1 MIVLL
6 NKLRPARRLL
16 GLVLPGWATL
26 YAAAPALQLDP
37 LTVASPR
44 VANQAPGGTFAMP
57 VSVLRYEPRV
67 DLQARNL
74 VEGQADL
81 TVRGGTFESTGWS
94 LGPISLGD
102 PQTGHYLAELPVD
115 PAMLTP
121 PQLLV
126 GAELALGPLNATA
139 GGLRQDW
146 RAVRAGG
153 ALRVGAGADGLRRAE
168 LRHAWFRPAGASGQ
182 GSGVEFSVARS
193 VADGT
198 VRYGDHEFDRAN
210 FRLQHRGPAG
220 QTDLFSGY
228 QGKRFG
234 WPNLYTPFN
243 SPEFENLQTRLTLL
257 SHRQDR
263 GAEGGW
269 EAAVFERRLKDD
281 YAFNRF
287 APLGPVHPF
296 QHTTWLRG
304 AAARVH
310 GRLQGFAYELK
321 GEGQADRLRSTSL
334 RFGPYAS
341 RALTRLA
348 LVVGREVSLER
359 GGAFAVRG
367 GLVHDDSN
375 RDAGSLSPQLTL
387 ERTLAPGGFLQRLHV
402 SATRST
408 QLPSY
413 TALASSASAG
423 LFRGNPGLGRAAATT
438 VEAGATFRGAGW
450 EGTAGAFA
458 RADRRLVDWTFRR
471 GVTARTASPMDVDVA
486 GFEAQVR
493 RSWGRA
499 AVIFGYTALTKDD
512 AYREA
517 GVDASFYA
525 LNYARHRATLAVQA
539 QLGRDWVLSLDHAW
553 RRQAPNLLRTV
564 GGERALHGTLGLAYR
579 PAAVPRLEVSLLLEN
594 LWDDRFQEIPAVPAS
609 PRQPS
614 FSAAWR
620 W

>member
-1 MIVLL
+1 M
-6 NKLRPARRLL
+6 NKLLPALLCLLLL
-16 GLVLPGWATL
+16 GPSAVRAG
-26 YAAAPALQLDP
+26 APATVLDP

-81 TVRGGTFESTGWS
+81 TLRGGTFESTGWA
-94 LGPISLGD
+94 LGAVSLGD

-115 PAMLTP
+115 PAMLTS
-121 PQLLV
+121 PQLLF
-126 GAELALGPLNATA
+126 GADLALGPLNATA

-146 RAVRAGG
+146 RPLRSGG
-153 ALRVGAGADGLRRAE
+153 GLRFGAGAHGLRRAE
-168 LRHAWFRPAGASGQ
+168 LRHAWFRPAGAAGQ
-182 GSGVEFSVARS
+182 GSGIEVSLARS
-193 VADGT
+193 VADGA

-210 FRLQHRGPAG
+210 VRLQHRSHVG
-220 QTDLFSGY
+220 QTDLFAGY

-243 SPEFENLQTRLTLL
+243 SPESENLQTRLTLL

-263 GAEGGW
+263 GADGGW
-269 EAAVFERRLKDD
+269 EAAVFERRHKDD

-304 AAARVH
+304 GAARVH
-310 GRLQGFAYELK
+310 GRWEGFDYELK
-321 GEGQADRLRSTSL
+321 GEVQADRLRSTSL
-334 RFGPYAS
+334 LFGPYPS
-341 RALTRLA
+341 RATTRLA
-348 LVVGREVSLER
+348 LLVGRETALAG
-359 GGAFAVRG
+359 GGALRARA

-375 RDAGSLSPQLTL
+375 RDSGSLAPLVSL
-387 ERTLAPGGFLQRLHV
+387 ERTFPAASALQRLHL
-402 SATRST
+402 SATRAT
-408 QLPSY
+408 QLPTY

-423 LFRGNPGLGRAAATT
+423 LFRGNPRLGRAAATT
-438 VEAGATFRGAGW
+438 LEAGAAFRWAGW
-450 EGTAGAFA
+450 ETATAAFA

-471 GVTARTASPMDVDVA
+471 GVTARSASPMDVDVA
-486 GFEAQVR
+486 GFEAQAR

-499 AVIFGYTALTKDD
+499 AVILGYTALTKDD
-512 AYREA
+512 TYRVA

-525 LNYARHRATLAVQA
+525 LNYARHRATVAVQA

-553 RRQAPNLLRTV
+553 RRQASNLLRTV

-579 PAAVPRLEVSLLLEN
+579 PAAVPRLEVSLLVEN

>member
-1 MIVLL
+1 MTVQL
-6 NKLRPARRLL
+6 NKLSSALRALLLL
-16 GLVLPGWATL
+16 GPAALHAGSPAT
-26 YAAAPALQLDP
+26 QLDP

-81 TVRGGTFESTGWS
+81 TLRGGTFESTGWA
-94 LGPISLGD
+94 LGAVSLGD

-121 PQLLV
+121 PQLLF
-126 GAELALGPLNATA
+126 GPELALGPLNATA

-146 RAVRAGG
+146 RPLRAGG
-153 ALRVGAGADGLRRAE
+153 GVRFGAGAHGLRRAE
-168 LRHAWFRPAGASGQ
+168 LRHAWFRPAGTTGQ
-182 GSGVEFSVARS
+182 GSGAEFSLARS
-193 VADGT
+193 VADGA
-198 VRYGDHEFDRAN
+198 VRNGDHEFDRAN
-210 FRLQHRGPAG
+210 LRLQHRGPAG
-220 QTDLFSGY
+220 QTDLFAGY

-243 SPEFENLQTRLTLL
+243 SPESENLQTRLTLL

-263 GAEGGW
+263 GPDGGW
-269 EAAVFERRLKDD
+269 EAAVFERRHKDD

-310 GRLQGFAYELK
+310 GRLQGFDYELK

-334 RFGPYAS
+334 LFGPYRS
-341 RALTRLA
+341 RATTRLA
-348 LVVGREVSLER
+348 LLVGREAAR
-359 GGAFAVRG
+359 AGGGALRVRAG
-367 GLVHDDSN
+367 VVHDDSN
-375 RDAGSLSPQLTL
+375 RDSGSLSPLVSL
-387 ERTLAPGGFLQRLHV
+387 ERTFPAASALQRLHL
-402 SATRST
+402 SATRAT
-408 QLPSY
+408 QLPTY

-423 LFRGNPGLGRAAATT
+423 LFRGNPRLGRAAATT
-438 VEAGATFRGAGW
+438 VEAGAAFRWAGW
-450 EGTAGAFA
+450 ETSAAAFA

-471 GVTARTASPMDVDVA
+471 GVTARSASPMDVDVA
-486 GFEAQVR
+486 GLEAQAR

-499 AVIFGYTALTKDD
+499 AVILGYTALTKDD
-512 AYREA
+512 TYRVA

-525 LNYARHRATLAVQA
+525 LNYARHRATVAVQA

-579 PAAVPRLEVSLLLEN
+579 PAAVPRLEVSLLVEN

>member
-1 MIVLL
+1 MLFQLNNLL
-6 NKLRPARRLL
+6 LALLALLAVGPAGLRA
-16 GLVLPGWATL
+16 G
-26 YAAAPALQLDP
+26 APEMQLDP

-81 TVRGGTFESTGWS
+81 TLRGGTFESTGWA
-94 LGPISLGD
+94 LGAVSLGD

-121 PQLLV
+121 PQLLF
-126 GAELALGPLNATA
+126 GADLALGPLNATA

-146 RAVRAGG
+146 RTLRAGG
-153 ALRVGAGADGLRRAE
+153 GVRVGAGAHGLRRAE
-168 LRHAWFRPAGASGQ
+168 LRHAWVRPAGNSGH
-182 GSGVEFSVARS
+182 GSGIEFSLARS
-193 VADGT
+193 VADGAILH
-198 VRYGDHEFDRAN
+198 GDHEFDRAN
-210 FRLQHRGPAG
+210 VRLQHRGPAG
-220 QTDLFSGY
+220 QTDLFAGY

-243 SPEFENLQTRLTLL
+243 SPEFENLQTRLILL

-263 GAEGGW
+263 AAEGGW
-269 EAAVFERRLKDD
+269 EAAVFERRHKDD

-304 AAARVH
+304 GAARLH
-310 GRLQGFAYELK
+310 GRWAGLDYELK
-321 GEGQADRLRSTSL
+321 GEAQADRMRSTSL
-334 RFGPYAS
+334 LFGPYAS
-341 RALTRLA
+341 RATTRLA
-348 LVVGREVSLER
+348 LLVGRETAR
-359 GGAFAVRG
+359 AGGGALRARA

-375 RDAGSLSPQLTL
+375 REPGSLSPLLAL
-387 ERTLAPGGFLQRLHV
+387 ERTLAPGNPLQRLHL
-402 SATRST
+402 SAIRAT
-408 QLPSY
+408 QLPTY

-423 LFRGNPGLGRAAATT
+423 LFRGSPRLGRAAATT
-438 VEAGATFRGAGW
+438 LEVGAAFRVAGW
-450 EGTAGAFA
+450 DASASAFT

-471 GVTARTASPMDVDVA
+471 GVTARSASPMDVDVA
-486 GFEAQVR
+486 GFEAQAR
-493 RSWGRA
+493 RSWDRA
-499 AVIFGYTALTKDD
+499 AVVLGYTALTKDD
-512 AYREA
+512 TYRVT

-553 RRQAPNLLRTV
+553 RRQAPNLLRSI

-579 PAAVPRLEVSLLLEN
+579 PASQPRLEVSLLLEN

>member
-1 MIVLL
+1 MFVPL
-6 NKLRPARRLL
+6 NKLPPALL
-16 GLVLPGWATL
+16 VLGALVLPAL
-26 YAAAPALQLDP
+26 RAAAPATQLDP

-81 TVRGGTFESTGWS
+81 TLRGGTFESTGWA
-94 LGPISLGD
+94 LGAVSLGD

-121 PQLLV
+121 PQLLF
-126 GAELALGPLNATA
+126 GADLALGPLNATA

-146 RAVRAGG
+146 RPLRAGG
-153 ALRVGAGADGLRRAE
+153 GVRVGAGAHGLRRAE
-168 LRHAWFRPAGASGQ
+168 LRHAWVRPAGTSGQ
-182 GSGVEFSVARS
+182 GSGIEFSLARS
-193 VADGT
+193 VADGAILH
-198 VRYGDHEFDRAN
+198 GDHEFDRAN
-210 FRLQHRGPAG
+210 VRLQHRGPAG
-220 QTDLFSGY
+220 QTDLFAGY

-269 EAAVFERRLKDD
+269 EAAVFERRHKDD

-304 AAARVH
+304 GAAHVH
-310 GRLQGFAYELK
+310 GRWAGFDYELK
-321 GEGQADRLRSTSL
+321 GEAQADRLRSTSL
-334 RFGPYAS
+334 LSGPYTS
-341 RALTRLA
+341 RATTRLA
-348 LVVGREVSLER
+348 LQVGRETVLAG
-359 GGAFAVRG
+359 GGALWARA

-375 RDAGSLSPQLTL
+375 RDPGSLSPLLTL
-387 ERTLAPGGFLQRLHV
+387 ERTFTSGNPLQRLHL
-402 SATRST
+402 SATRAT
-408 QLPSY
+408 QLPTY

-423 LFRGNPGLGRAAATT
+423 LFRGNPRLGRAAATT
-438 VEAGATFRGAGW
+438 VEAGAAFRVAGW
-450 EGTAGAFA
+450 DASASAFT

-471 GVTARTASPMDVDVA
+471 GVTARSASPMDVDVA
-486 GFEAQVR
+486 GFEAQAR

-499 AVIFGYTALTKDD
+499 AVVLGYTALTKDD
-512 AYREA
+512 TYRVA

-539 QLGRDWVLSLDHAW
+539 QLGRDWVLSIDHAW
-553 RRQAPNLLRTV
+553 RRQASNLLRTV

-579 PAAVPRLEVSLLLEN
+579 PAAQPRLEVSLLIEN

>member
-1 MIVLL
+1 MVHP
-6 NKLRPARRLL
+6 NKLLSALPLALL
-16 GLVLPGWATL
+16 LQLGGLR
-26 YAAAPALQLDP
+26 AAAPATQLDP

-44 VANQAPGGTFAMP
+44 VANQTPGGTFAMP

-81 TVRGGTFESTGWS
+81 TLRGGTFESTGWAI
-94 LGPISLGD
+94 GAVSLGD
-102 PQTGHYLAELPVD
+102 PQTGHYLAELPID

-121 PQLLV
+121 PQLLF
-126 GAELALGPLNATA
+126 GPDLALGPLNATA

-146 RAVRAGG
+146 RPLRAGG
-153 ALRVGAGADGLRRAE
+153 GVRFGAGAHGLRRAE
-168 LRHAWFRPAGASGQ
+168 LRHAWFRPAGPAGQ
-182 GSGVEFSVARS
+182 GSGLEFSLARS
-193 VADGT
+193 VADGA

-210 FRLQHRGPAG
+210 LRLQHRSAAG
-220 QTDLFSGY
+220 QTDLFAGY

-263 GAEGGW
+263 AAEGGW
-269 EAAVFERRLKDD
+269 EAAVFERRHKDD

-310 GRLQGFAYELK
+310 GRVTGFDVELK

-334 RFGPYAS
+334 LFGPYSS
-341 RALTRLA
+341 RTLTRLA
-348 LVVGREVSLER
+348 LVVGREFPLGG
-359 GGAFAVRG
+359 GGAFAARA

-375 RDAGSLSPQLTL
+375 RDPGSLSPLLRL
-387 ERTLAPGGFLQRLHV
+387 ERTFAPGAALQRLHL
-402 SATRST
+402 SASRAT
-408 QLPSY
+408 QLPTY

-423 LFRGNPGLGRAAATT
+423 LFRGNPGLGRAAANT
-438 VEAGATFRGAGW
+438 VEVGAAFRWAGW
-450 EGTAGAFA
+450 DASANAFA

-471 GVTARTASPMDVDVA
+471 GVTARSASPMDVEVA
-486 GFEAQVR
+486 GFEAQAR

-499 AVIFGYTALTKDD
+499 AVIFGYTGLTKDD
-512 AYREA
+512 AYRVA

-525 LNYARHRATLAVQA
+525 LNYARHRATFAVQA

-553 RRQAPNLLRTV
+553 RRQAPNLLRTL
-564 GGERALHGTLGLAYR
+564 GGERALQGTLGLAYR
-579 PAAVPRLEVSLLLEN
+579 PAAFQRLEVTLLIEN
-594 LWDDRFQEIPAVPAS
+594 LWDERFQEIPAVPAS

>member
-1 MIVLL
+1 MTVQL
-6 NKLRPARRLL
+6 NKLSSALRALLLL
-16 GLVLPGWATL
+16 GP
-26 YAAAPALQLDP
+26 AALHAGAPATQLDP

-81 TVRGGTFESTGWS
+81 TLRGGTFESTGWA
-94 LGPISLGD
+94 LGAVSLGD

-115 PAMLTP
+115 PAMLTS
-121 PQLLV
+121 PQLLF
-126 GAELALGPLNATA
+126 GPELALGPLNATA

-146 RAVRAGG
+146 RPLRAGG
-153 ALRVGAGADGLRRAE
+153 GVRIGAGAHGLRRAE
-168 LRHAWFRPAGASGQ
+168 LRHAWFRPAGTTAQ
-182 GSGVEFSVARS
+182 GSGAEFSLARS
-193 VADGT
+193 VADGA
-198 VRYGDHEFDRAN
+198 VRDGDHEFDRAN
-210 FRLQHRGPAG
+210 LRLQHRGPAG
-220 QTDLFSGY
+220 QTDLFAGY

-243 SPEFENLQTRLTLL
+243 SPESENLQTRLTLL

-263 GAEGGW
+263 GPDGGW
-269 EAAVFERRLKDD
+269 EAAVFERRHKDD
-281 YAFNRF
+281 YSFNRF

-310 GRLQGFAYELK
+310 GQLHGFDYELK

-334 RFGPYAS
+334 LFGPYRS
-341 RALTRLA
+341 RATTRLA
-348 LVVGREVSLER
+348 LLVGREAAR
-359 GGAFAVRG
+359 AGGGALRVRA

-375 RDAGSLSPQLTL
+375 RDSGSLSPLVSL
-387 ERTLAPGGFLQRLHV
+387 ERTFPAASALQRLHL
-402 SATRST
+402 SATRAT
-408 QLPSY
+408 QLPTY

-423 LFRGNPGLGRAAATT
+423 LFRGNPRLGRAAATT
-438 VEAGATFRGAGW
+438 VEAGAAFRWAGW
-450 EGTAGAFA
+450 ETSAAAFA
-458 RADRRLVDWTFRR
+458 RTDRRLVDWTFRR
-471 GVTARTASPMDVDVA
+471 GVTARSASPMDVDVA
-486 GFEAQVR
+486 GLEAQAR

-499 AVIFGYTALTKDD
+499 AVILGYTALTKDD
-512 AYREA
+512 SYRVA

-525 LNYARHRATLAVQA
+525 LNYARHRATVAVQA

-579 PAAVPRLEVSLLLEN
+579 PAALPRLEVSLLVEN
-594 LWDDRFQEIPAVPAS
+594 LWEDRFQEIPAVPAS

>member
-1 MIVLL
+1 MTVQL
-6 NKLRPARRLL
+6 NKLSSALRALLLL
-16 GLVLPGWATL
+16 GPAALHAGSPAT
-26 YAAAPALQLDP
+26 QLDP

-81 TVRGGTFESTGWS
+81 TLRGGTFESTGWA
-94 LGPISLGD
+94 LGAVSLGD

-121 PQLLV
+121 PQLLF
-126 GAELALGPLNATA
+126 GPELALGPLNATA

-146 RAVRAGG
+146 RPLRAGG
-153 ALRVGAGADGLRRAE
+153 GVRFGAGAHGLRRAE
-168 LRHAWFRPAGASGQ
+168 LRHAWFRPAGTTGQ
-182 GSGVEFSVARS
+182 GTGAEFSLARS
-193 VADGT
+193 VADGA
-198 VRYGDHEFDRAN
+198 VRNGDHEFDRAN
-210 FRLQHRGPAG
+210 LRLQHRGPAG
-220 QTDLFSGY
+220 QTDLFAGY

-243 SPEFENLQTRLTLL
+243 SPESENLQTRLTLL

-263 GAEGGW
+263 GPDGGW
-269 EAAVFERRLKDD
+269 EAAVFERRHKDD

-310 GRLQGFAYELK
+310 GRLQGFDYELK

-334 RFGPYAS
+334 LFGPYRS
-341 RALTRLA
+341 RATTRLA
-348 LVVGREVSLER
+348 LLVGREAAR
-359 GGAFAVRG
+359 AGGGALRVRAG
-367 GLVHDDSN
+367 VVHDDSN
-375 RDAGSLSPQLTL
+375 RDSGSLSPLVSL
-387 ERTLAPGGFLQRLHV
+387 ERTFPAASALQRLHL
-402 SATRST
+402 SATRAT
-408 QLPSY
+408 QLPTY

-423 LFRGNPGLGRAAATT
+423 LFRGNPRLGRAAATT
-438 VEAGATFRGAGW
+438 VEAGAAFRWAGW
-450 EGTAGAFA
+450 ETSAAAFA

-471 GVTARTASPMDVDVA
+471 GVTARSASPMDVDVA
-486 GFEAQVR
+486 GLEAQAR

-499 AVIFGYTALTKDD
+499 AVILGYTALTKDD
-512 AYREA
+512 TYRVA

-525 LNYARHRATLAVQA
+525 LNYARHRATVAVQA

-579 PAAVPRLEVSLLLEN
+579 PAAVPRLEVSLLVEN

>member
-1 MIVLL
+1 MFVPL
-6 NKLRPARRLL
+6 NKLPPALLCLPLL
-16 GLVLPGWATL
+16 GPAALCAADPATV
-26 YAAAPALQLDP
+26 LDP

-81 TVRGGTFESTGWS
+81 TLRGGTFESTGWA
-94 LGPISLGD
+94 LGAVSLGD

-121 PQLLV
+121 PQLLF
-126 GAELALGPLNATA
+126 GTDLALGPLNATA

-146 RAVRAGG
+146 RPLRAGG
-153 ALRVGAGADGLRRAE
+153 RVRVGAGAHGLRRAE
-168 LRHAWFRPAGASGQ
+168 LQHAWFRPAGAAGQ
-182 GSGVEFSVARS
+182 GSGIEVSLARS
-193 VADGT
+193 VADGA

-210 FRLQHRGPAG
+210 LRLQHRGPAG
-220 QTDLFSGY
+220 QTDLFAGY

-243 SPEFENLQTRLTLL
+243 SPESENLQTRLTLL

-263 GAEGGW
+263 GADGGW
-269 EAAVFERRLKDD
+269 EAAVFERRHKDD

-304 AAARVH
+304 GAARVH
-310 GRLQGFAYELK
+310 GRWEGFDYELK
-321 GEGQADRLRSTSL
+321 GEAQADRLRSTSL
-334 RFGPYAS
+334 LFGPYAS
-341 RALTRLA
+341 RATTRLA
-348 LVVGREVSLER
+348 FLVGREAALAG
-359 GGAFAVRG
+359 GGALRVRA

-375 RDAGSLSPQLTL
+375 RDSGSLSPLVSL
-387 ERTLAPGGFLQRLHV
+387 ERTFPAASALQRLHL
-402 SATRST
+402 SATRAT
-408 QLPSY
+408 QLPTY

-423 LFRGNPGLGRAAATT
+423 LFRGNPRLGRAAATT
-438 VEAGATFRGAGW
+438 VEAGAAFRWAGW
-450 EGTAGAFA
+450 DASAAAFA

-471 GVTARTASPMDVDVA
+471 GVTARSASPMDVDVA
-486 GFEAQVR
+486 GFEAQAR

-499 AVIFGYTALTKDD
+499 AVILGYTALTKDD
-512 AYREA
+512 AYRVA

-525 LNYARHRATLAVQA
+525 LNYARHRATVAVQA

-553 RRQAPNLLRTV
+553 RRQASNLLRTV

-579 PAAVPRLEVSLLLEN
+579 PAALPRLEVSLLVEN

>member
-1 MIVLL
+1 MTVQL
-6 NKLRPARRLL
+6 NKLSSALRALLLL
-16 GLVLPGWATL
+16 GPAALHAGSPAT
-26 YAAAPALQLDP
+26 QLDP

-81 TVRGGTFESTGWS
+81 TLRGGTFESTGWA
-94 LGPISLGD
+94 LGAVSLGD

-121 PQLLV
+121 PQLLF
-126 GAELALGPLNATA
+126 GPELALGPLNATA

-146 RAVRAGG
+146 RPLRAGG
-153 ALRVGAGADGLRRAE
+153 GVRIGAGAHGLRRAE
-168 LRHAWFRPAGASGQ
+168 LRHAWFRPAGTTGQ
-182 GSGVEFSVARS
+182 GSGAEFSLARS
-193 VADGT
+193 VADGA
-198 VRYGDHEFDRAN
+198 VRNGDHEFDRAN
-210 FRLQHRGPAG
+210 LRLQHRGPAG
-220 QTDLFSGY
+220 QTDLFAGY

-243 SPEFENLQTRLTLL
+243 SPESENLQTRLTLL

-263 GAEGGW
+263 GPDGGW
-269 EAAVFERRLKDD
+269 EAAVFERRHKDD

-310 GRLQGFAYELK
+310 GRLQGFDYELK

-334 RFGPYAS
+334 LFGPYRS
-341 RALTRLA
+341 RATTRLA
-348 LVVGREVSLER
+348 LLVGREAAR
-359 GGAFAVRG
+359 AGGGALRVRAG
-367 GLVHDDSN
+367 VVHDDSN
-375 RDAGSLSPQLTL
+375 RDSGSLSPLVSL
-387 ERTLAPGGFLQRLHV
+387 ERTFPAASALQRLHL
-402 SATRST
+402 SATRAT
-408 QLPSY
+408 QLPTY

-423 LFRGNPGLGRAAATT
+423 LFRGNPRLGRAAATT
-438 VEAGATFRGAGW
+438 VEAGAAFRWAGW
-450 EGTAGAFA
+450 ETSAAAFA

-471 GVTARTASPMDVDVA
+471 GVTARSASPMDVDVA
-486 GFEAQVR
+486 GLEAQAR

-499 AVIFGYTALTKDD
+499 AVILGYTALTKDD
-512 AYREA
+512 TYRVA

-525 LNYARHRATLAVQA
+525 LNYARHRATVAVQA

-579 PAAVPRLEVSLLLEN
+579 PAAVPRLEVSLLVEN

>member
-1 MIVLL
+1 MTVQL
-6 NKLRPARRLL
+6 NKLSSALRALLLL
-16 GLVLPGWATL
+16 GPAALHAGSPAT
-26 YAAAPALQLDP
+26 QLDP

-81 TVRGGTFESTGWS
+81 TLRGGTFESTGWA
-94 LGPISLGD
+94 LGAVSLGD

-115 PAMLTP
+115 PAMLTS
-121 PQLLV
+121 PQLLF
-126 GAELALGPLNATA
+126 GPELALGPLNATA

-146 RAVRAGG
+146 RPLRAGG
-153 ALRVGAGADGLRRAE
+153 GVRFGAGAHGLRRAE
-168 LRHAWFRPAGASGQ
+168 LRHAWFRPAGTTGQ
-182 GSGVEFSVARS
+182 GSGAEFSLARS
-193 VADGT
+193 GADGA
-198 VRYGDHEFDRAN
+198 VRNGDHEFDRAN
-210 FRLQHRGPAG
+210 LRLQHRGPAG
-220 QTDLFSGY
+220 QTDLFAGY

-243 SPEFENLQTRLTLL
+243 SPESENLQTRLTLL

-263 GAEGGW
+263 GPDGGW
-269 EAAVFERRLKDD
+269 EAAVFERRHKDD

-310 GRLQGFAYELK
+310 GRLQGFDYELK

-334 RFGPYAS
+334 LFGPYRS
-341 RALTRLA
+341 RATTRLA
-348 LVVGREVSLER
+348 LLVGREAAR
-359 GGAFAVRG
+359 AGGGALRVRAG
-367 GLVHDDSN
+367 VVHDDSN
-375 RDAGSLSPQLTL
+375 RDSGSLSPLVSL
-387 ERTLAPGGFLQRLHV
+387 ERTFPAASALQRLHL
-402 SATRST
+402 SATRAT
-408 QLPSY
+408 QLPTY

-423 LFRGNPGLGRAAATT
+423 LFRGNPRLGRAAATT
-438 VEAGATFRGAGW
+438 VEAGAAFRWAGW
-450 EGTAGAFA
+450 ETSAAAFA

-471 GVTARTASPMDVDVA
+471 GVTARSASPMDVDVA
-486 GFEAQVR
+486 GLEAQAR

-499 AVIFGYTALTKDD
+499 AVILGYTALTKDD
-512 AYREA
+512 TYRVA

-525 LNYARHRATLAVQA
+525 LNYARHRATVAVQA

-579 PAAVPRLEVSLLLEN
+579 PAAVPRLEVSLLVEN

>member
-1 MIVLL
+1 MTVQL
-6 NKLRPARRLL
+6 NKLSSALRALLLL
-16 GLVLPGWATL
+16 GPAALHAGSPAT
-26 YAAAPALQLDP
+26 QLDP

-81 TVRGGTFESTGWS
+81 TLRGGTFESTGWA
-94 LGPISLGD
+94 LGAVSLGD

-121 PQLLV
+121 PQLLF
-126 GAELALGPLNATA
+126 GPELALGPLNATA

-146 RAVRAGG
+146 RPLRAGG
-153 ALRVGAGADGLRRAE
+153 GVRIGAGAHGLRRAE
-168 LRHAWFRPAGASGQ
+168 LRHAWFRPAGTTGQ
-182 GSGVEFSVARS
+182 GTGAEFSLARS
-193 VADGT
+193 VADGA
-198 VRYGDHEFDRAN
+198 VRNGDHEFDRAN
-210 FRLQHRGPAG
+210 LRLQHRGPAG
-220 QTDLFSGY
+220 QTDLFAGY

-243 SPEFENLQTRLTLL
+243 SPESENLQTRLTLL

-263 GAEGGW
+263 GPDGGW
-269 EAAVFERRLKDD
+269 EAAVFERRHKDD

-310 GRLQGFAYELK
+310 GRLQGFDYELK

-334 RFGPYAS
+334 LFGPYRS
-341 RALTRLA
+341 RATTRLA
-348 LVVGREVSLER
+348 LLVGREAAR
-359 GGAFAVRG
+359 AGGGALRVRAG
-367 GLVHDDSN
+367 VVHDDSN
-375 RDAGSLSPQLTL
+375 RDSGSLSPLVSL
-387 ERTLAPGGFLQRLHV
+387 ERTFPAASALQRLHL
-402 SATRST
+402 SATRAT
-408 QLPSY
+408 QLPTY

-423 LFRGNPGLGRAAATT
+423 LFRGNPRLGRAAATT
-438 VEAGATFRGAGW
+438 VEAGAAFRWAGW
-450 EGTAGAFA
+450 ETSAAAFA

-471 GVTARTASPMDVDVA
+471 GVTARSASPMDVDVA
-486 GFEAQVR
+486 GLEAQAR

-499 AVIFGYTALTKDD
+499 AVILGYTALTKDD
-512 AYREA
+512 TYRVA

-525 LNYARHRATLAVQA
+525 LNYARHRATVAVQA

-579 PAAVPRLEVSLLLEN
+579 PAAVPRLEVSLLVEN

>member
-1 MIVLL
+1 MVVQL
-6 NKLRPARRLL
+6 NKLPRALL
-16 GLVLPGWATL
+16 AMMALGSVALR
-26 YAAAPALQLDP
+26 AAAPATQLDP

-44 VANQAPGGTFAMP
+44 VANQAPGGTFSMP

-67 DLQARNL
+67 DLHARNL

-81 TVRGGTFESTGWS
+81 TLRGGTFESTGWA
-94 LGPISLGD
+94 LGAVSLGD

-121 PQLLV
+121 PQLLF
-126 GAELALGPLNATA
+126 GPDLALGPLNATA

-146 RAVRAGG
+146 RRLQPGG
-153 ALRVGAGADGLRRAE
+153 GVRVGAGAHGLRRAE
-168 LRHAWFRPAGASGQ
+168 LRHAWVRPARVAAE
-182 GSGVEFSVARS
+182 GSGVEVALARS
-193 VADGT
+193 VADGA

-220 QTDLFSGY
+220 QTDLFAGY

-263 GAEGGW
+263 GPDGGW
-269 EAAVFERRLKDD
+269 EVGAFERRHKDD

-310 GRLQGFAYELK
+310 GRWQGFDFELK
-321 GEGQADRLRSTSL
+321 SEGQADRLRSTSL
-334 RFGPYAS
+334 LFGPYSS
-341 RALTRLA
+341 RSTTRLA
-348 LVVGREVSLER
+348 LLVGREASLAA
-359 GGAFAVRG
+359 GGALRVRAG
-367 GLVHDDSN
+367 VVHDDSN
-375 RDAGSLSPQLTL
+375 RDPGSLSPLLAL
-387 ERTLAPGGFLQRLHV
+387 ERSFPSGHALQRLHL
-402 SATRST
+402 SATRAT
-408 QLPSY
+408 QLPTY

-423 LFRGNPGLGRAAATT
+423 LFRGNPRLGRAAATT
-438 VEAGATFRGAGW
+438 VEAGAAFRVAGW
-450 EGTAGAFA
+450 DASAATFA

-471 GVTARTASPMDVDVA
+471 GVTARSASPMDVDVA
-486 GFEAQVR
+486 GLEAQAR

-499 AVIFGYTALTKDD
+499 AVVLGYTALTKDD
-512 AYREA
+512 TYRVA

-553 RRQAPNLLRTV
+553 RRQAPNLLRTP
-564 GGERALHGTLGLAYR
+564 GEQRALHGTLGLAYR
-579 PAAVPRLEVSLLLEN
+579 PAALPRLEVSLLIEN

>member
-1 MIVLL
+1 MV
-6 NKLRPARRLL
+6 
-16 GLVLPGWATL
+16 
-26 YAAAPALQLDP
+26 LDP

-81 TVRGGTFESTGWS
+81 TLRGGTFESTGWA
-94 LGPISLGD
+94 LGAVSLGD

-115 PAMLTP
+115 PAMLTS
-121 PQLLV
+121 PQLLF
-126 GAELALGPLNATA
+126 GADLALGPLNATA

-146 RAVRAGG
+146 RPLRSGG
-153 ALRVGAGADGLRRAE
+153 GLRFGAGAHGLRRAE
-168 LRHAWFRPAGASGQ
+168 LRHAWFRPAGAAGQ
-182 GSGVEFSVARS
+182 GNGIEVSLARS
-193 VADGT
+193 VADGA

-210 FRLQHRGPAG
+210 VRLQHRSHVG
-220 QTDLFSGY
+220 QTDLFAGY

-243 SPEFENLQTRLTLL
+243 SPESENLQTRLTLL

-263 GAEGGW
+263 GADGGW
-269 EAAVFERRLKDD
+269 EAAVFERRHKDD

-304 AAARVH
+304 GAARVH
-310 GRLQGFAYELK
+310 GRSEGFDYELK
-321 GEGQADRLRSTSL
+321 GEVQADRLRSTSL
-334 RFGPYAS
+334 LFGPYPS
-341 RALTRLA
+341 RATTRLA
-348 LVVGREVSLER
+348 LLVGRETALAG
-359 GGAFAVRG
+359 GGALRARA

-375 RDAGSLSPQLTL
+375 RDSGSLAPLVSL
-387 ERTLAPGGFLQRLHV
+387 ERTFPAASALQRLHL
-402 SATRST
+402 SATRAT
-408 QLPSY
+408 QLPTY

-423 LFRGNPGLGRAAATT
+423 LFRGNPRLGRAAATT
-438 VEAGATFRGAGW
+438 LEAGAAFRWAGW
-450 EGTAGAFA
+450 ETATAAFA

-471 GVTARTASPMDVDVA
+471 GVTARSASPMDVDVA
-486 GFEAQVR
+486 GFEAQAR

-499 AVIFGYTALTKDD
+499 AVILGYTALTKDD
-512 AYREA
+512 TYRVA

-525 LNYARHRATLAVQA
+525 LNYARHRATVAVQA

-553 RRQAPNLLRTV
+553 RRQASNLLRTV

-579 PAAVPRLEVSLLLEN
+579 PAAVPRLEVSLLVEN

>member
-1 MIVLL
+1 MFVPL
-6 NKLRPARRLL
+6 NKLRPALLCLPLL
-16 GLVLPGWATL
+16 GPAALRAADPATV
-26 YAAAPALQLDP
+26 LDP

-81 TVRGGTFESTGWS
+81 TLRGGTFESTGWA
-94 LGPISLGD
+94 LGAVSLGD

-121 PQLLV
+121 PQLLF
-126 GAELALGPLNATA
+126 GTDLALGPLNATA

-146 RAVRAGG
+146 RPLRAGG
-153 ALRVGAGADGLRRAE
+153 RVRVGAGAHGLRRAE
-168 LRHAWFRPAGASGQ
+168 LQHAWFRPAGAAGQ
-182 GSGVEFSVARS
+182 GSGIEVSLARS
-193 VADGT
+193 VADGA

-210 FRLQHRGPAG
+210 LRLQHRGPAG
-220 QTDLFSGY
+220 QTDLFAGY

-243 SPEFENLQTRLTLL
+243 SPESENLQTRLTLL

-263 GAEGGW
+263 GADGGW
-269 EAAVFERRLKDD
+269 EAAVFERRHKDD

-304 AAARVH
+304 GAARVH
-310 GRLQGFAYELK
+310 GRWEGFDYELK
-321 GEGQADRLRSTSL
+321 GEAQADRLRSTSL
-334 RFGPYAS
+334 LFGPYAS
-341 RALTRLA
+341 RATTRLA
-348 LVVGREVSLER
+348 FLVGRETALAG
-359 GGAFAVRG
+359 GGALRVRA

-375 RDAGSLSPQLTL
+375 RDSGSLSPLVSL
-387 ERTLAPGGFLQRLHV
+387 ERTFPAASALQRLHL
-402 SATRST
+402 SATRAT
-408 QLPSY
+408 QLPTY

-423 LFRGNPGLGRAAATT
+423 LFRGNPRLGRAAATT
-438 VEAGATFRGAGW
+438 VEAGAAFRWAGW
-450 EGTAGAFA
+450 DASAAAFA

-471 GVTARTASPMDVDVA
+471 GVTARSASSMDVDVA
-486 GFEAQVR
+486 GFEAQAR

-499 AVIFGYTALTKDD
+499 AVILGYTALTKDD
-512 AYREA
+512 TYRVA

-539 QLGRDWVLSLDHAW
+539 QVGRDWVLSLDHAW
-553 RRQAPNLLRTV
+553 RRQAPNLLRTI

-579 PAAVPRLEVSLLLEN
+579 PAAQPRLEVSLLLEN

>member
-1 MIVLL
+1 MVISL
-6 NKLRPARRLL
+6 NKPWTALRL
-16 GLVLPGWATL
+16 LVLPACAAL
-26 YAAAPALQLDP
+26 RAAAPATQLDP

-44 VANQAPGGTFAMP
+44 VANQTPGGTFAMP

-81 TVRGGTFESTGWS
+81 TLRGGTFESTGWAI
-94 LGPISLGD
+94 GAVSLGD
-102 PQTGHYLAELPVD
+102 PQTGHYLAELPID

-121 PQLLV
+121 PQLLF
-126 GAELALGPLNATA
+126 GPDLALGPLNATA

-146 RAVRAGG
+146 RPLRAGG
-153 ALRVGAGADGLRRAE
+153 GVRFGAGAHGLRRAE
-168 LRHAWFRPAGASGQ
+168 LRHAWFRPAGPAGQ
-182 GSGVEFSVARS
+182 GSGLEFSVARS
-193 VADGT
+193 VADGA

-210 FRLQHRGPAG
+210 LRLQHRSAAG
-220 QTDLFSGY
+220 QTDLFAGY

-257 SHRQDR
+257 SHRQERAAD
-263 GAEGGW
+263 GGW
-269 EAAVFERRLKDD
+269 EAAVFERRHKDD

-310 GRLQGFAYELK
+310 GRRQEFTYELK
-321 GEGQADRLRSTSL
+321 AEGQADRLRSTSL
-334 RFGPYAS
+334 LFGPYAS
-341 RALTRLA
+341 RALSRLA
-348 LVVGREVSLER
+348 LVVGREKALR
-359 GGAFAVRG
+359 DGGALRVRA
-367 GLVHDDSN
+367 GLVHDDTN
-375 RDAGSLSPQLTL
+375 REPGSLSPLLVL
-387 ERTLAPGGFLQRLHV
+387 ERTLASGGSLRRLHLSV
-402 SATRST
+402 TRAT
-408 QLPSY
+408 QMPSY

-423 LFRGNPGLGRAAATT
+423 LFRGDPGLGRAAATT
-438 VEAGATFRGAGW
+438 VEAGAAFGWVGW
-450 EGTAGAFA
+450 EGAANAFA

-486 GFEAQVR
+486 GFEVQAR
-493 RSWGRA
+493 RSWDRA

-512 AYREA
+512 SYRAA

-525 LNYARHRATLAVQA
+525 LNYARHRATFAVQA
-539 QLGRDWVLSLDHAW
+539 QVGRDWVLSLDHAW

-564 GGERALHGTLGLAYR
+564 GGERALHGTLGVAYR
-579 PAAVPRLEVSLLLEN
+579 PASLPRLEVTLLLEN
-594 LWDDRFQEIPAVPAS
+594 LWNERFQEIPAVPAA